1 MSASYF
7 LDDNLPRAGTNA
19 AIRRAGRLSKGSVLF
34 KAVRLRS
41 RPLLD
46 LRFRELLKTSVGKTI
61 RDERLKAACAELTSG
76 DATLAERCGYSD
88 AAQLMHRF
96 KASFGM
102 TMREWR
108 RNARR

>member
-1 MSASYF
+1 M
-7 LDDNLPRAGTNA
+7 
-19 AIRRAGRLSKGSVLF
+19 LF

-76 DATLAERCGYSD
+76 DATLKEIAERCGYSD
-88 AAQLMHRF
+88 AARLMHRF